1 MLPIW
6 ALILLMVLIMLEVLK
21 SHFIKMNNFNRFN
34 LNDID
39 KINLN
44 HPFKMLISYILLNK
58 DKRNIKL
65 IILNCLIILIG
76 IILLLIQI
84 II

>member
-1 MLPIW
+1 
-6 ALILLMVLIMLEVLK
+6 
-21 SHFIKMNNFNRFN
+21 MNNFNRFN